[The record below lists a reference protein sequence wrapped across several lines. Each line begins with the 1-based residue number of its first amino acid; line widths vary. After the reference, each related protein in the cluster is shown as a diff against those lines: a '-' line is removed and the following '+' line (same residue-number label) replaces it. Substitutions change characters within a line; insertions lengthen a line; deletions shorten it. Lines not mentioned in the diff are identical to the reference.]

1 MLQKQY
7 KGAVRHEAPS
17 KSQRRSP
24 LRADAALRQQLK
36 EQQARGYITDQCH
49 ENPDITCQELREGL
63 KSRNIRMSPRRV
75 NSLRRALGLKR
86 PSGSRAAH
94 LRSSSVHPQARA
106 WLVQERTL
114 NPDMRVSTLQA
125 GLREIFQINIGTRQL
140 NNVLRELGVSRPGP
154 HRLKTEASQ

>member
-1 MLQKQY
+1 MPQNFLKQY
-7 KGAVRHEAPS
+7 EGAARHEAPS
-17 KSQRRSP
+17 EGRQRSP
-24 LRADAALRQQLK
+24 LHQQLK
-36 EQQARGYITDQCH
+36 EQQAMGYITDRCH
-49 ENPDITCQELREGL
+49 ENPDVTCQELREGL

-75 NSLRRALGLKR
+75 NGLRRALNLKR

-106 WLVQERTL
+106 WLAQQRKL

-125 GLREIFQINIGTRQL
+125 GLRETFQITIGTRQL

-154 HRLKTEASQ
+154 HRVRAEASQ